1 MITNAITDEFPCI
14 EATRCLITEKEMGMR
29 LTVKSLTKTNTNIGI
44 GYTGATDELQN
55 QHVVS
60 FSKERKPSEEWYLHL
75 DYARCDG
82 DEGKGTALRRVLQ
95 IRHSETGQYL
105 CSDDKGRVSCTDIS
119 SPSTYWW
126 MIMSKSTSTSSSSS
140 LTSMSES
147 TSGGTD
153 GQYVL
158 MSKEHA
164 PRRLTYT
171 TNLKGFT
178 SDEDFQLMT
187 SKNSGTPSTW
197 ELKFTSGEL
206 CFMSNPVMHCN
217 LRCNLLGQLSLNSG
231 LNGWEVFRFIEVG
244 NGDLYISSW
253 THYTKFLSSNTDGQV
268 YATDSTSN
276 PTLGFAERWRL
287 EPAADGKGL
296 YLKNVGSSRYLSV
309 GRSKNEALWTTTKPN
324 DYALWH
330 VNAAHSHMYYL
341 TSLFASTAKKTDG
354 DVVVDDVVDDDDDG
368 EGLRPLEDD
377 EAFND
382 VTFNDENNDD
392 VVVVKNK
399 NISASDYNQIYSKHG
414 VPDMHVSSRKGAPY
428 LTKNKRK
435 QEEWKVEVTPDGF
448 MTFFSIAHE
457 KYLGC
462 NSKGDVHTTTSKGS
476 WCFWEK
482 QESPNGGVMFLSR
495 EHLRYLA
502 VSEDDGSLCTTD
514 GEGQTNL
521 KNAWRLDPRLPRT
534 ISGGKIAGKNFFF
547 FFFTITGLC
556 EVIEKEENI
565 SNFVCVFFLF
575 CVEYI

>member
-29 LTVKSLTKTNTNIGI
+29 LTVKTLTKNNTNIGI
-44 GYTGATDELQN
+44 GYTRAVDESQN
-55 QHVVS
+55 QYIVT
-60 FSKERKPSEEWYLHL
+60 FSKDRKPTEEWYLHL

-82 DEGKGTALRRVLQ
+82 DEGKETALRRVLQ

-105 CSDDKGRVSCTDIS
+105 CSDDKGRVSVTDIS

-126 MIMSKSTSTSSSSS
+126 MIMSKSSSTSSSSS

-147 TSGGTD
+147 SGGTD
-153 GQYVL
+153 GQYIL

-164 PRRLTYT
+164 PRRLAYT

-187 SKNSGTPSTW
+187 SKNSGSPSTW

-268 YATDSTSN
+268 YATDSSSN
-276 PTLGFAERWRL
+276 PTLGYAERWRL

-296 YLKNVGSSRYLSV
+296 YLKNVASSRYLSV

-330 VNAAHSHMYYL
+330 VNAAHSHIYYL
-341 TSLFASTAKKTDG
+341 TSLFASTARKTDV
-354 DVVVDDVVDDDDDG
+354 DVVDDVVVDNDDDG
-368 EGLRPLEDD
+368 EGLRPLECDT
-377 EAFND
+377 AFND
-382 VTFNDENNDD
+382 EDNDD
-392 VVVVKNK
+392 VVVVKNN
-399 NISASDYNQIYSKHG
+399 NITASDYNQIYSKHSA
-414 VPDMHVSSRKGAPY
+414 PDMHVSSRKGAAY

-534 ISGGKIAGKNFFF
+534 VSGGKIAGTFFSSLLLLLLYDNNC
-547 FFFTITGLC
+547 GLR
-556 EVIEKEENI
+556 K
-565 SNFVCVFFLF
+565 
-575 CVEYI
+575 